1 MNRKHSK
8 LKRHPLVRLM
18 RAIFRLVRVI
28 FGAKKVRS
36 ISIPSDN
43 YIEDRTFDTLARQEL
58 ENFDRDGLITVG
70 DLLAQVKWQS
80 PQTSIQEFSE
90 NSRIIQSHDVSRN

>member
-8 LKRHPLVRLM
+8 LKRHPLVRLI

-36 ISIPSDN
+36 RSIPSES
-43 YIEDRTFDTLARQEL
+43 YIENRTFDILANQEL

-80 PQTSIQEFSE
+80 RQTSIQEFSE
-90 NSRIIQSHDVSRN
+90 NSLIIQSHDVSMN

>member
-8 LKRHPLVRLM
+8 LKRHPIVRLI

-36 ISIPSDN
+36 RSIPRES
-43 YIEDRTFDTLARQEL
+43 YIEDRTFDTLASQEL
-58 ENFDRDGLITVG
+58 ENFDRDGLTTVG
-70 DLLAQVKWQS
+70 ELLAQVKWQS
-80 PQTSIQEFSE
+80 PQTSIQKLSE
-90 NSRIIQSHDVSRN
+90 NSRIRQSHDVSRN

>member
-8 LKRHPLVRLM
+8 LKRNPLVRLI

-36 ISIPSDN
+36 RSIPSDS
-43 YIEDRTFDTLARQEL
+43 YIEERTFNTLANREL
-58 ENFDRDGLITVG
+58 ENLDRDGLTTVG
-70 DLLAQVKWQS
+70 ELLAQVKWQS
-80 PQTSIQEFSE
+80 SQTNIQEFSE
-90 NSRIIQSHDVSRN
+90 NSQIRQSHDVSRN